1 MIALTLVV
9 VQGGIDKPHMV
20 VKLGS
25 ENYGVCCFVLRK
37 FIQAVS
43 KQGLYQVLEVVA
55 PEEREMFK
63 LLYEKFKDE
72 I

>member
-1 MIALTLVV
+1 MIALTLVTV
-9 VQGGIDKPHMV
+9 DGSINQSHMV

-25 ENYGVCCFVLRK
+25 EYYGICCLVLKR
-37 FIQAVS
+37 FIQSVS
-43 KQGLYQVLEVVA
+43 KQGLYQTLEEVA

-63 LLYEKFKDE
+63 LLYEEFKDE

>member
-9 VQGGIDKPHMV
+9 VQGCIHKPHMV

-25 ENYGVCCFVLRK
+25 EHFGVCCSTLRR
-37 FIQAVS
+37 FIQAGS
-43 KQGLYQVLEVVA
+43 KQGLYQILEEVA

-63 LLYEKFKDE
+63 LLYEEFKDE